1 MTDPN
6 TPAAPPLGGFGTLPT
21 LPGLSLLNGLFDF
34 PSPGFGNAGSVLAS
48 GQLGAMGAASGP
60 VAYGPTAA
68 AGIPPLAPPTAAAVA
83 PLGGLAGGGAP
94 GLSLCP
100 TGPVTRTG

>member
-6 TPAAPPLGGFGTLPT
+6 APATPPLGGFGTLPM

-48 GQLGAMGAASGP
+48 GQLGLGSTPGP

-68 AGIPPLAPPTAAAVA
+68 AGIPPVAAPMPLAGNLAGAAAGLAPSPSGAALRTA
-83 PLGGLAGGGAP
+83 
-94 GLSLCP
+94 
-100 TGPVTRTG
+100 

>member
-6 TPAAPPLGGFGTLPT
+6 TPATPPLGGFGTLPM

-48 GQLGAMGAASGP
+48 GQLGAMGHAPGP

-68 AGIPPLAPPTAAAVA
+68 AGIPPVAPPM
-83 PLGGLAGGGAP
+83 PLAGGLAGAAAGLAPSPSGA
-94 GLSLCP
+94 GS
-100 TGPVTRTG
+100 RIA

>member
-1 MTDPN
+1 MTESN
-6 TPAAPPLGGFGTLPT
+6 TPATPPLGGFGTLPT

-48 GQLGAMGAASGP
+48 GQLGGMGHSPGP

-68 AGIPPLAPPTAAAVA
+68 AGVLPAAPAIAPPIA
-83 PLGGLAGGGAP
+83 PLGDLVGAAGG
-94 GLSLCP
+94 LSPCL
-100 TGPVTRTG
+100 TGPATRTV